1 MAAQAG
7 SAAWMNEIYRQKPAT
22 APVAKQVGQFWRW
35 ASEPASV
42 AMTRSYGRGVQHT
55 VSTLGLVTGGTFMQ
69 GLMRHTFTPASY
81 NPAIQKA
88 FQITPEFMGQTGF
101 MAKHMPLTK
110 RAMSA
115 AGVALTGLMGPGFIL
130 GFGSMSPHG
139 MAVGMVEETAGFLV
153 GGFAMP
159 PAIVAGRIAGRNI
172 GRGIGSALVRRTPFI
187 RWTPGAAAIASRAGL
202 GTGAVIG
209 SVTGFALGIA
219 AWEAARWSVGFAL
232 HTLPTFAR
240 QFQSDM
246 QREGFGGDYTDSQ
259 GAATMRGRSLQ
270 IMGKSFANAR
280 SALGQEAALMHV

>member
-1 MAAQAG
+1 MA
-7 SAAWMNEIYRQKPAT
+7 
-22 APVAKQVGQFWRW
+22 
-35 ASEPASV
+35 
-42 AMTRSYGRGVQHT
+42 
-55 VSTLGLVTGGTFMQ
+55 TGGSFIQSLT
-69 GLMRHTFTPASY
+69 RHTAIPASY
-81 NPAIQKA
+81 SPAIQKV
-88 FQITPEFMGQTGF
+88 FGITPELLGQTGF
-101 MAKHMPLTK
+101 LAKHMPLTK

-115 AGVALTGLMGPGFIL
+115 AGVALQGLMGPGFIL
-130 GFGSMSPHG
+130 GFGAMSPHG
-139 MAVGMVEETAGFLV
+139 MAIGMVEETAGFIV

-159 PAIVAGRIAGRNI
+159 PAIVAGRIAGRTI
-172 GRGIGSALVRRTPFI
+172 GMGIGSALVKRTPFI
-187 RWTPGAAAIASRAGL
+187 RWTPGALATASRVGL

-219 AWEAARWSVGFAL
+219 AWEAARWSVGLAL

-259 GAATMRGRSLQ
+259 GAATMRARSLQ

>member
-1 MAAQAG
+1 
-7 SAAWMNEIYRQKPAT
+7 
-22 APVAKQVGQFWRW
+22 
-35 ASEPASV
+35 
-42 AMTRSYGRGVQHT
+42 
-55 VSTLGLVTGGTFMQ
+55 
-69 GLMRHTFTPASY
+69 
-81 NPAIQKA
+81 
-88 FQITPEFMGQTGF
+88 

-130 GFGSMSPHG
+130 GFGAMSPHG
-139 MAVGMVEETAGFLV
+139 MAVGMVEETAGLIV

-159 PAIVAGRIAGRNI
+159 PAIVAGRIAGRTI
-172 GRGIGSALVRRTPFI
+172 GMGIGSALVRRTPFI
-187 RWTPGAAAIASRAGL
+187 RWTPGALATASRAGL

-232 HTLPTFAR
+232 HTLPTFSR

-259 GAATMRGRSLQ
+259 GAATMRARSLQ

>member
-1 MAAQAG
+1 MAAQVG
-7 SAAWMNEIYRQKPAT
+7 SAAWMNDIYRQKPAT
-22 APVAKQVGQFWRW
+22 APVAKQISQFWRW

-42 AMTRSYGRGVQHT
+42 GMLKSFGRGTQH
-55 VSTLGLVTGGTFMQ
+55 SISAIGMATGGSYIQ
-69 GLMRHTFTPASY
+69 GLMRHTVTPASY
-81 NPAIQKA
+81 SPAIQKV
-88 FQITPEFMGQTGF
+88 FGITPELLGQTGF
-101 MAKHMPLTK
+101 LAKHMPITK

-115 AGVALTGLMGPGFIL
+115 AGVALTGMMGPGFII
-130 GFGSMSPHG
+130 GFGAMSPHG
-139 MAVGMVEETAGFLV
+139 MAVGMVEETAGFIV

-159 PAIVAGRIAGRNI
+159 PAIVAGKIAGRA
-172 GRGIGSALVRRTPFI
+172 IGSSIGAGLVKRTPFL
-187 RWTPGAAAIASRAGL
+187 RWTPGALTTAARAGL

-209 SVTGFALGIA
+209 SVAGFALGIA

-259 GAATMRGRSLQ
+259 GAATMRARSLQ
-270 IMGKSFANAR
+270 VMGKSFANAR